1 MPARIYVLSGGPGS
15 GKTELLNMIRSDETL
30 LPIIPPKYSD
40 RLQRDP
46 FDDIITVSSSDD
58 FNEEQYTFVYSMN
71 NKIYGFK
78 AEDIINCLKQGR
90 NVFFIMSDIRVID
103 EIKKYFGAYV
113 SVVYVFRN
121 MTDEEFDS
129 ILDERDAK
137 GREEKQAIADDTERK
152 IRKNRLYLIQRQYVE
167 NISLFDHVILNR
179 KDKSSE
185 MLVQVQNIVSA
196 NNNNTMTIRPKGP
209 VIFMIAAASGAGKR
223 TLMQAMF
230 SLGKKSIKVIIKA
243 TDRDAQ
249 DDDGP
254 EIEPS
259 KEIYPE
265 EYDINYEFNNNK
277 YGIKSAD
284 IWHNLATGHP
294 QILITNMDQFERLKN
309 IFGSAAVGVY
319 LHATRTREE
328 ILELQSKKMNSLQK
342 ALSKVQKM
350 EAIHQGYI
358 NNIHGFSH
366 VLLNTIE
373 KEDLWEQ
380 MFRLIKFYQN

>member
-15 GKTELLNMIRSDETL
+15 GKTELLNMIRGNEAL

-40 RLQRDP
+40 RPKRDEA
-46 FDDIITVSSSDD
+46 DDVVTISGDE
-58 FNEEQYTFVYSMN
+58 FNEDEYTFVYSMN

-113 SVVYVFRN
+113 SVLYVFRN
-121 MTDEEFDS
+121 MTDEEFDN
-129 ILDERDAK
+129 ILDERDSK
-137 GREEKQAIADDTERK
+137 SKEEKQVIADDTERK

-179 KDKSSE
+179 KNKANE
-185 MLVQVQNIVSA
+185 MLVQVQNIVLA
-196 NNNNTMTIRPKGP
+196 NNNNIMAIRPKGP

-243 TDRDAQ
+243 TDRNAQ
-249 DDDGP
+249 EDDGQ
-254 EIEPS
+254 EIES
-259 KEIYPE
+259 NKKISPE

-284 IWHNLATGHP
+284 IWHNLATGYP
-294 QILITNMDQFERLKN
+294 QIIITNMNQFDRFKT

-328 ILELQSKKMNSLQK
+328 ILELQTKKLKSTQK
-342 ALSKVQKM
+342 ALSKVKKM
-350 EAIHQGYI
+350 EEIHQGYI
-358 NNIHGFSH
+358 NNIHRFNH

-373 KEDLWEQ
+373 REDLWEQ